1 MLFFSSN
8 NTTLVLVYPN
18 LNLNTLSK
26 QPLCQRVHFFGTFIV
41 RCPLSHYYFYYLLDP
56 EAGVLHHVPDHGH
69 DLGRELPLL
78 LSEGGAGRTGVLQ
91 PVGKEHVVGRHMG
104 KQGQPRVQGLGCHF
118 CTFCI
123 SL

>member
-1 MLFFSSN
+1 MSFVQVGGGVTKCWKPDLF
-8 NTTLVLVYPN
+8 
-18 LNLNTLSK
+18 
-26 QPLCQRVHFFGTFIV
+26 HF
-41 RCPLSHYYFYYLLDP
+41 
-56 EAGVLHHVPDHGH
+56 EAGVLHHVPHHGH